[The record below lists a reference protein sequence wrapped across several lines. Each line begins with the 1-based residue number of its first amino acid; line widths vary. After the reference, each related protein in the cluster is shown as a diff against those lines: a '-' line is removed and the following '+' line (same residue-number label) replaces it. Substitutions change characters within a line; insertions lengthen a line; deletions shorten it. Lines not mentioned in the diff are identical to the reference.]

1 MPGATPPKPAVLRR
15 NGRSLSCADLIG
27 DQTVSLHSK
36 DGRTVPLRGCPR
48 TVFPVAIVADHY
60 PALAFQARHFL
71 KAKFTERIVQPVV
84 TDVFALDAMT
94 EMLRSPLRMLS
105 YLNFRARHSDKLM
118 ASHEHV
124 VLSYHLKKN
133 LWFESSVDLAFL
145 QDDVSSDLD
154 SAMAVRREGVPG
166 AAPPDG
172 ILTRFEGT
180 PFESIVSEIEDKAD
194 PVALNLGLMLLELG
208 EDTICQISEHIG
220 EVLKRTK
227 VDGRGHNMVIGVSGS
242 STGLTVHCKRT
253 LDHEAA
259 SKLRRHCEVRKYVA
273 RADNWFG
280 LALSPDG
287 DIRLVAEVA
296 GDWKQDPVMDRIV
309 KDWSS
314 RR

>member
-1 MPGATPPKPAVLRR
+1 MTGIPQDG
-15 NGRSLSCADLIG
+15 NLI
-27 DQTVSLHSK
+27 Q
-36 DGRTVPLRGCPR
+36 RTLLRGRPG

-71 KAKFTERIVQPVV
+71 KAKFTERIVQPLV
-84 TDVFALDAMT
+84 TDVFALDAIT

-105 YLNFRARHSDKLM
+105 YLSFRARHSDRLM

-133 LWFESSVDLAFL
+133 LWFESSVDLVCL

-166 AAPPDG
+166 AATPDG

-180 PFESIVSEIEDKAD
+180 PFESIISEIEYKAE
-194 PVALNLGLMLLELG
+194 PVALNLGLVLLELG
-208 EDTICQISEHIG
+208 EDTIREINEHIR
-220 EVLKRTK
+220 EVLKRTNE
-227 VDGRGHNMVIGVSGS
+227 DGRGHNMGIGVSGS
-242 STGLTVHCKRT
+242 STGLTVHCNRT

-259 SKLRRHCEVRKYVA
+259 SKLRRHCEIRKYVA
-273 RADNWFG
+273 RAEKWYG
-280 LALSPDG
+280 LALAPDG
-287 DIRLVAEVA
+287 GIRLVAEVA
-296 GDWKQDPVMDRIV
+296 GDWKQDPVIDRIV